1 MSETK
6 KLYFIFPLSGPKN
19 GVNVISNLIYNS
31 LITFFDVSIIDVS
44 QAKDYNNHGKFSF
57 QKILF
62 IFSIYQKLKTL
73 RKNDMVYM
81 NFSLH
86 GFSYYRDLLLL
97 FICSLKCSNITIH
110 FHSNGVEKSNS
121 FFLKFIFKKVKIV
134 TIHNKHFN
142 SIKNYKQKYLLPN
155 ALPDFYN
162 TNFSANESSE
172 NLIKLLYF
180 SNISVP
186 KGVNLLDDFCS
197 KVLYNKQNVSLTICG
212 GILDETSKEIIK
224 RLVHIYPNITFLG
237 PVENDDVKMNLFHNH
252 DILLFLSDENYEVY
266 PLVYIEALMNGLS
279 IITTKQVISDEIISD
294 NGIVI
299 KDENYLSFLSNC
311 ENKHF
316 LNKQK
321 INSRTIFEK
330 NYNYDFFI
338 NHLTNIL
345 VHEE

>member
-266 PLVYIEALMNGLS
+266 PLVYI
-279 IITTKQVISDEIISD
+279 
-294 NGIVI
+294 
-299 KDENYLSFLSNC
+299 
-311 ENKHF
+311 
-316 LNKQK
+316 
-321 INSRTIFEK
+321 
-330 NYNYDFFI
+330 
-338 NHLTNIL
+338 
-345 VHEE
+345 